1 MSNRFHNKF
10 HRANHHSQRTAK
22 NVTILDAAL
31 DPIAS
36 YIEPFQGE
44 FYTDG
49 EIVTNAFLSASNDVI
64 SNSNLRAAGNVYATT
79 AVLSGDLFVAGNA
92 RIEGTTTQI
101 NTEVYATSALSIS
114 NLGTGPALKV
124 TQFGNNVI
132 AEFYDDTDIALF
144 IDGRAGFNGN
154 VGVGTNTPNQRLTV
168 VGSISSNW
176 TIFAKDSN
184 SEQWKSAYSNVQSN
198 SANWDSTYT
207 TVQSNSSTNW
217 NYQGTDLKAL
227 SGNWDS
233 TYTTVQSNSST
244 NWNYQGTDLKS
255 LSAQWQS
262 TYITVNSLSALWEET
277 ADIIPTV
284 TSYLSTNFVTISGL
298 TITENLSVSG
308 NVTINGT
315 LKCASFSAPPVNT
328 TSPVAWFDVEIA
340 GSAYKLPLYQ

>member
-217 NYQGTDLKAL
+217 NYQGTDLK
-227 SGNWDS
+227 
-233 TYTTVQSNSST
+233 
-244 NWNYQGTDLKS
+244 S